1 MKRGGIPAPF
11 FLASAYNPD
20 SMIRRA
26 QVAVSL
32 LLFAAILST
41 RNSSSATTQVKDLER
56 QIFARARVFPEIGP
70 GVSALKRDAA
80 AGRYYILAA
89 PANSIVIY
97 DPDGKRAGQIP
108 NANSATSKI
117 VFAQDFDLDEAGR
130 ILVADR
136 GAGAVKIFLPD
147 GPLAAAIP
155 VAAPTSIVALPD
167 AQFAVTSLG
176 SRRLITLFDEHGLLI
191 RSFGDHIDLTEHAD
205 INLLLNRGRI
215 SGDSAGHIY
224 FAFTYL
230 PNPTIRKYDSFGYA
244 AYVLSLTAG
253 EFDMSSHDQRKN
265 IFGIERNNNA
275 VSVKPVIGAVGVDAA
290 TQQVWAALG
299 DSLVHFDKDGN
310 RLLTYRTT
318 TKEGVRIE
326 PIAILVEPDRLIL
339 ADDPIGIFDFARPD
353 KQAPELPQP

>member
-1 MKRGGIPAPF
+1 
-11 FLASAYNPD
+11 
-20 SMIRRA
+20 MIRRE

-32 LLFAAILST
+32 LLLAAIVSM
-41 RNSSSATTQVKDLER
+41 RNSSSATAQVKDLER
-56 QIFARARVFPEIGP
+56 QVFARARVFPETGP
-70 GVSALKRDAA
+70 GVSALKRDA

-97 DPDGKRAGQIP
+97 YPDGRRAGQIP
-108 NANSATSKI
+108 SANSATSKI
-117 VFAQDFDLDEAGR
+117 VFAQDFDLDDASR

-136 GAGAVKIFLPD
+136 GANAVKIFLP
-147 GPLAAAIP
+147 GGSLAATIP
-155 VAAPTSIVALPD
+155 VAAPTSIVALPGG
-167 AQFAVTSLG
+167 QFAVTSLG
-176 SRRLITLFDEHGLLI
+176 SKLLVTIFDERGLLI
-191 RSFGDHIDLTEHAD
+191 RNFGDHIDLTEHAGV
-205 INLLLNRGRI
+205 NLLLNRGRI

-244 AYVLSLTAG
+244 EYLLSLTAG
-253 EFDMSSHDQRKN
+253 EFDLSLHDQRKD

-310 RLLTYRTT
+310 RLLTYRTG
-318 TKEGVRIE
+318 TKEGVRVE
-326 PIAILVEPDRLIL
+326 PIAILVEPDRLLL
-339 ADDPIGIFDFARPD
+339 ADDPIGVFDFARPD
-353 KQAPELPQP
+353 KQQAELPQQ